1 MINLS
6 YELNQK
12 SLHPANVSFKM
23 VENFDTIGIGIT
35 LSRKR
40 HIQSSKLT
48 MVQEFLE
55 NEDTFLYPRRY
66 PILVFF
72 LFDKVKVGRS
82 PLFDLTP
89 FPS

>member
-35 LSRKR
+35 PSR
-40 HIQSSKLT
+40 
-48 MVQEFLE
+48 
-55 NEDTFLYPRRY
+55 
-66 PILVFF
+66 
-72 LFDKVKVGRS
+72 
-82 PLFDLTP
+82 
-89 FPS
+89 